1 MNKEKDFLSGAELV
15 CFDLDDTLVRG
26 IHSMMY
32 LAILVQKF
40 PQFMRFEQMRNQFPS
55 FLHGER
61 AKLRLAKGLE
71 ISVIEARFA
80 KHFKQLRNIKETVD
94 RFHSMGIKC
103 AVISTGPEPVVAA
116 GCRLWGMDDYAGS
129 KCEIVDGRLTG
140 EYIEHMS
147 EKGKKAALMSICERL
162 GTSPDKAIAVG
173 DGFSD
178 MELFKAC
185 RTSVALNPFD
195 ENVKKETDYA
205 FFTDDLM
212 TVFFEE

>member
-94 RFHSMGIKC
+94 RFHKMRCDINGSRTCCCGRLQ
-103 AVISTGPEPVVAA
+103 ALGN
-116 GCRLWGMDDYAGS
+116 GRLCRL
-129 KCEIVDGRLTG
+129 EVRN
-140 EYIEHMS
+140 
-147 EKGKKAALMSICERL
+147 R
-162 GTSPDKAIAVG
+162 
-173 DGFSD
+173 
-178 MELFKAC
+178 
-185 RTSVALNPFD
+185 RRQ
-195 ENVKKETDYA
+195 TDW
-205 FFTDDLM
+205 
-212 TVFFEE
+212 